1 MLRELM
7 ARILIVKKNLLI
19 KIKNTISIKKY
30 EKVIIIKRV
39 AKNILKIE

>member
-19 KIKNTISIKKY
+19 KIKSTINIKKY

-39 AKNILKIE
+39 AKNILKNE

>member
-19 KIKNTISIKKY
+19 KIKNTINIKKY

-39 AKNILKIE
+39 AKNILKNE